1 MDDPLAV
8 YLHDHLAGSKG
19 DGRGPQRAKVTFHVG
34 TSGWHYR
41 HWLGSFYPPGL
52 AASKMLEWYARQF
65 DTVEINNTFYRLPPE
80 SVLETWRETVPGGFR
95 FALKGSRF

>member
-1 MDDPLAV
+1 
-8 YLHDHLAGSKG
+8 
-19 DGRGPQRAKVTFHVG
+19 VTFHVG

-41 HWLGSFYPPGL
+41 HWLGSFYPKGL

-80 SVLETWRETVPGGFR
+80 SVLETWRETVPAGFR
-95 FALKGSRF
+95 FALKGFHHTYEEAEGARPGACEIRFPRRSVGS